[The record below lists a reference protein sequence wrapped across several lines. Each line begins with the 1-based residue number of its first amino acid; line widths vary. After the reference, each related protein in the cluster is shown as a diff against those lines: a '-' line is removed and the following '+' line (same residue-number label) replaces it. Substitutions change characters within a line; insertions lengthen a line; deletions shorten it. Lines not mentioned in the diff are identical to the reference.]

1 MKTKPLTIA
10 LAGNPNSGK
19 TTLFNAMTGARQH
32 VASYPGVTVE
42 IKEGRC
48 RHRERLFTVVDLPG
62 AYSLTA
68 YSAEEVVARNYIL
81 DRRPDVVIDVVDAS
95 NPERNLFLAT
105 QLMELGVPLVLAFN
119 MADLAR
125 SRGIEFELGRLSS
138 LMGVPIVETVGYK
151 GQGVDA
157 LLDRVL
163 EISADPSLCK
173 PALIPYGVE
182 IEEELSRL
190 QALLAVDGAVQK
202 APLRWTA
209 IKLLERD
216 PEYARMHGHP
226 ALDREVEKARA
237 RMTSIFGDA
246 PEAVIAD
253 RRYGFISGACQ
264 ESVRHTVETRHTRSD
279 QIDAILT
286 HNALGLPIFMALMYF
301 VFQWTFAL
309 GAWPMD
315 ALDAFFHWMSRMV
328 SSCWADGSQSPLRS
342 LLVDGILGGVGGVLV
357 FLPNILLLFL
367 AIAFLEDSGYM
378 ARAAF
383 IMDRMMHRM
392 GLHGKSF
399 IPMLI
404 GFGCT
409 APAILATRM
418 LESRRDRLTTMM
430 VLPLIS
436 CGARLPIYALLI
448 PAFFPPAWQGRM
460 LWVMYMIGIALAVLG
475 AKLLRA
481 TVFRGETAPL
491 VMELPPYRLPTAKGL
506 AIHMW
511 QRGWLYVRKA
521 GTVILGIS
529 ILLWALSSFPRLP
542 EDRRAGLSG
551 AELRATELAYSA
563 AGRIGKAL
571 EPVLK
576 PMGFDGRIGTA
587 LIGAFAA
594 KEVFVAQMG
603 IVFSVAAEDGNPET
617 LRAKLRESYSPLVGF
632 CIMLFSLIGVPC
644 MATVAATRAES
655 SSWGW
660 ALFQFFSLTLLAYG
674 LTTVVYQTGL
684 LLGWGS

>member
-1 MKTKPLTIA
+1 MKTKALTIA

-32 VASYPGVTVE
+32 VANYPGVTVE

-237 RMTSIFGDA
+237 RMTS
-246 PEAVIAD
+246 
-253 RRYGFISGACQ
+253 
-264 ESVRHTVETRHTRSD
+264 
-279 QIDAILT
+279 
-286 HNALGLPIFMALMYF
+286 
-301 VFQWTFAL
+301 
-309 GAWPMD
+309 
-315 ALDAFFHWMSRMV
+315 
-328 SSCWADGSQSPLRS
+328 
-342 LLVDGILGGVGGVLV
+342 
-357 FLPNILLLFL
+357 
-367 AIAFLEDSGYM
+367 
-378 ARAAF
+378 
-383 IMDRMMHRM
+383 
-392 GLHGKSF
+392 
-399 IPMLI
+399 
-404 GFGCT
+404 
-409 APAILATRM
+409 
-418 LESRRDRLTTMM
+418 
-430 VLPLIS
+430 
-436 CGARLPIYALLI
+436 
-448 PAFFPPAWQGRM
+448 
-460 LWVMYMIGIALAVLG
+460 
-475 AKLLRA
+475 
-481 TVFRGETAPL
+481 
-491 VMELPPYRLPTAKGL
+491 
-506 AIHMW
+506 
-511 QRGWLYVRKA
+511 
-521 GTVILGIS
+521 
-529 ILLWALSSFPRLP
+529 LS
-542 EDRRAGLSG
+542 
-551 AELRATELAYSA
+551 
-563 AGRIGKAL
+563 
-571 EPVLK
+571 
-576 PMGFDGRIGTA
+576 
-587 LIGAFAA
+587 
-594 KEVFVAQMG
+594 
-603 IVFSVAAEDGNPET
+603 
-617 LRAKLRESYSPLVGF
+617 
-632 CIMLFSLIGVPC
+632 
-644 MATVAATRAES
+644 
-655 SSWGW
+655 
-660 ALFQFFSLTLLAYG
+660 
-674 LTTVVYQTGL
+674 
-684 LLGWGS
+684 